1 MRILGF
7 SKKWDKLNKQWF
19 QRDIHTF
26 TTFRYPRR
34 DRDWEVE
41 EIVQV
46 VYKPR
51 SKEREPLG
59 IARIIRKQEKNLDTP
74 YYGYQ
79 MPSGTRFVLT
89 EIITPAEAEED
100 GFTGRHG
107 GGDREAM
114 REFIREPG
122 RPPLINKLTLYWI
135 ERFDGKT

>member
-7 SKKWDKLNKQWF
+7 SKKYGKLSKPWYA
-19 QRDIHTF
+19 RDIHTF

-59 IARIIRKQEKNLDTP
+59 IARIIRIQPKDMSKDP
-74 YYGYQ
+74 
-79 MPSGTRFVLT
+79 
-89 EIITPAEAEED
+89 
-100 GFTGRHG
+100 
-107 GGDREAM
+107 
-114 REFIREPG
+114 
-122 RPPLINKLTLYWI
+122 
-135 ERFDGKT
+135 

>member
-7 SKKWDKLNKQWF
+7 SKKWDKLDKDWYA
-19 QRDIHTF
+19 RDIHTF

-41 EIVQV
+41 EVVQV

-59 IARIIRKQEKNLDTP
+59 IARIIRIQPKDMSKQYNHYLVSPPD
-74 YYGYQ
+74 
-79 MPSGTRFVLT
+79 L
-89 EIITPAEAEED
+89 IIASEAEED

-107 GGDREAM
+107 GGDVKAM
-114 REFIREPG
+114 IEFIKDWK
-122 RPPLINKLTLYWI
+122 RPDPNKVNKLVLYWI
-135 ERFDGKT
+135 ERFNG